1 MLPPF
6 SLSTR
11 KAFFISF
18 SNLSFS
24 CQFTP
29 PSQRNTWD
37 SGVIRETPHTP
48 KASAE
53 SHLWGHTSCRV
64 SNLPYQLPGSVT
76 SSGSGSV
83 TSSRMGKGEVKTRS
97 GYNTQA
103 ESHQKPSR
111 CKAVLK
117 AAVEVTRDL
126 SLLLF
131 YVLPDPTRSLRL
143 YFLLFL
149 RLALYCFEGLVVYA
163 LTATILA
170 GETTTDPGMLVELTR
185 MILCHTSDKLSN
197 KRTRRS
203 VGSWQDFLLNVNT
216 THPDLANI
224 WEEFLTDGFSNTSA
238 NYFNNT
244 QMYLPS
250 STSESPSTIP
260 ETTLFTTTIPE
271 TTLFTTTIPETTLFT
286 TTSTE
291 PALPYSTSE
300 NSTNNLI
307 THLFNSNNQTTT
319 MQGYHVGLCL
329 DVNDLQSKTSTMICT
344 SALDPFCLILTL
356 LMFAIVMAFSCGRTV
371 QRESG
376 SEERK
381 RTTWGEAGRRAS
393 NPSPESQH

>member
-111 CKAVLK
+111 CKAALK

-185 MILCHTSDKLSN
+185 MILCHTSDQLSN

-203 VGSWQDFLLNVNT
+203 VGSWQDFLLNVNA

-260 ETTLFTTTIPE
+260 ETTLFTTT
-271 TTLFTTTIPETTLFT
+271 
-286 TTSTE
+286 STE

-307 THLFNSNNQTTT
+307 THLFSSNNQTTT

-344 SALDPFCLILTL
+344 SALGPLCLILTL
-356 LMFAIVMAFSCGRTV
+356 LMFAIVMAFSCGRTG

>member
-1 MLPPF
+1 
-6 SLSTR
+6 
-11 KAFFISF
+11 
-18 SNLSFS
+18 
-24 CQFTP
+24 
-29 PSQRNTWD
+29 
-37 SGVIRETPHTP
+37 
-48 KASAE
+48 
-53 SHLWGHTSCRV
+53 
-64 SNLPYQLPGSVT
+64 
-76 SSGSGSV
+76 
-83 TSSRMGKGEVKTRS
+83 
-97 GYNTQA
+97 
-103 ESHQKPSR
+103 
-111 CKAVLK
+111 VLK

-185 MILCHTSDKLSN
+185 MILCHTSDQLSN

-203 VGSWQDFLLNVNT
+203 VGSWQDFLLNVNA

-238 NYFNNT
+238 DYFNNT

-250 STSESPSTIP
+250 STSESPS
-260 ETTLFTTTIPE
+260 
-271 TTLFTTTIPETTLFT
+271 TIPETTLFT

-344 SALDPFCLILTL
+344 SALGPLCLILTL
-356 LMFAIVMAFSCGRTV
+356 LMFAIVMAFSCGRTG

-381 RTTWGEAGRRAS
+381 RATWGEAGRRAS

>member
-111 CKAVLK
+111 CKAMLK

-185 MILCHTSDKLSN
+185 MILCHTSDQLSN

-203 VGSWQDFLLNVNT
+203 VGSWQDFLLNVNA

-260 ETTLFTTTIPE
+260 ETI
-271 TTLFTTTIPETTLFT
+271 LFT

-307 THLFNSNNQTTT
+307 THLFSSNNQTTT

-344 SALDPFCLILTL
+344 SALGPFCLILTL

-381 RTTWGEAGRRAS
+381 RATWGEAGRRAS
-393 NPSPESQH
+393 NPSPGSQH

>member
-1 MLPPF
+1 
-6 SLSTR
+6 
-11 KAFFISF
+11 
-18 SNLSFS
+18 
-24 CQFTP
+24 
-29 PSQRNTWD
+29 
-37 SGVIRETPHTP
+37 
-48 KASAE
+48 
-53 SHLWGHTSCRV
+53 
-64 SNLPYQLPGSVT
+64 
-76 SSGSGSV
+76 
-83 TSSRMGKGEVKTRS
+83 MGKGEVKTRS

-103 ESHQKPSR
+103 ESHQRPSR

-170 GETTTDPGMLVELTR
+170 GDTTTDPGMLVELTR
-185 MILCHTSDKLSN
+185 MILCHTSDQLSN

-203 VGSWQDFLLNVNT
+203 VGSWQDFLLNVNA

-238 NYFNNT
+238 DYFNNT

-250 STSESPSTIP
+250 STSESPFTIP
-260 ETTLFTTTIPE
+260 ETTLFTTTSTEPALPYSTSE
-271 TTLFTTTIPETTLFT
+271 SPSTIPETTLFT

-307 THLFNSNNQTTT
+307 THLFSSNNQTTT

-344 SALDPFCLILTL
+344 SALGPFCLILTL
-356 LMFAIVMAFSCGRTV
+356 LMCAIVMAFSCGRTV

>member
-111 CKAVLK
+111 CKAMLK

-170 GETTTDPGMLVELTR
+170 GDTTTDPGMLVELTR
-185 MILCHTSDKLSN
+185 MILCHTSDQLSN

-203 VGSWQDFLLNVNT
+203 VGSWQDFLLNVNA

-238 NYFNNT
+238 DYFNNT

-250 STSESPSTIP
+250 STSESPSTI
-260 ETTLFTTTIPE
+260 L
-271 TTLFTTTIPETTLFT
+271 ETTLFT

-307 THLFNSNNQTTT
+307 THLFSSNNQTTT
-319 MQGYHVGLCL
+319 MQGYHVGLCM

-344 SALDPFCLILTL
+344 SALGPFCLILTL

>member
-1 MLPPF
+1 
-6 SLSTR
+6 
-11 KAFFISF
+11 
-18 SNLSFS
+18 
-24 CQFTP
+24 
-29 PSQRNTWD
+29 
-37 SGVIRETPHTP
+37 
-48 KASAE
+48 
-53 SHLWGHTSCRV
+53 
-64 SNLPYQLPGSVT
+64 
-76 SSGSGSV
+76 
-83 TSSRMGKGEVKTRS
+83 MGKGEVKTRS

-111 CKAVLK
+111 CKAMLK

-185 MILCHTSDKLSN
+185 MILCHTSDQLSN

-203 VGSWQDFLLNVNT
+203 VGSWQDFLLNVNA

-238 NYFNNT
+238 DYFNNT

-250 STSESPSTIP
+250 STSESPS
-260 ETTLFTTTIPE
+260 
-271 TTLFTTTIPETTLFT
+271 TIPETTLFT

-344 SALDPFCLILTL
+344 SALGPFCLILTL

-381 RTTWGEAGRRAS
+381 RATWGETGRRAS

>member
-111 CKAVLK
+111 CKAMLK

-185 MILCHTSDKLSN
+185 MILCHTSDQLSN

-203 VGSWQDFLLNVNT
+203 VGSWQDFLLNVNA

-238 NYFNNT
+238 DYFNNT

-260 ETTLFTTTIPE
+260 ETI
-271 TTLFTTTIPETTLFT
+271 LFT

-307 THLFNSNNQTTT
+307 THLFSSNNQTTT

-344 SALDPFCLILTL
+344 SALGPFCLILTL

-381 RTTWGEAGRRAS
+381 RATWGEAGRRAS
-393 NPSPESQH
+393 NPSPGSQH

>member
-1 MLPPF
+1 M
-6 SLSTR
+6 
-11 KAFFISF
+11 
-18 SNLSFS
+18 
-24 CQFTP
+24 
-29 PSQRNTWD
+29 
-37 SGVIRETPHTP
+37 
-48 KASAE
+48 
-53 SHLWGHTSCRV
+53 
-64 SNLPYQLPGSVT
+64 
-76 SSGSGSV
+76 
-83 TSSRMGKGEVKTRS
+83 
-97 GYNTQA
+97 
-103 ESHQKPSR
+103 
-111 CKAVLK
+111 LK

-185 MILCHTSDKLSN
+185 MILCHTSDQLSN

-203 VGSWQDFLLNVNT
+203 VGTWQDFLLNVNA

-238 NYFNNT
+238 DYFNNT

-250 STSESPSTIP
+250 STSESPS
-260 ETTLFTTTIPE
+260 
-271 TTLFTTTIPETTLFT
+271 TIPETTLFT

-307 THLFNSNNQTTT
+307 TYLFNSNNQTTT

-344 SALDPFCLILTL
+344 SALGPFCLILTL

>member
-103 ESHQKPSR
+103 ESHQRPSR

-170 GETTTDPGMLVELTR
+170 GDTTTDPGMLVELTR
-185 MILCHTSDKLSN
+185 MILCHTSDQLSN

-203 VGSWQDFLLNVNT
+203 VGSWQDFLLNVNA

-238 NYFNNT
+238 DYFNNT

-250 STSESPSTIP
+250 STSESPSTI
-260 ETTLFTTTIPE
+260 L
-271 TTLFTTTIPETTLFT
+271 ETTLFT

-344 SALDPFCLILTL
+344 SALGPLCLILTL
-356 LMFAIVMAFSCGRTV
+356 LMFAIVMAFSCGRTG